1 MAVVEAPSSRGT
13 RISRGVM
20 AGTVPK
26 RGTAPFSTSGR
37 GRVAGEREPQ
47 SVRDRS
53 LENTNRR
60 HFRATGPPT
69 PRRHERLRRPN
80 GEMGDGADDERGD
93 HRGHAD
99 GEEEGDDWN
108 KPTNRGRQGG
118 RKGRAPWRRE
128 CLFGEPE
135 LFLDEC

>member
-80 GEMGDGADDERGD
+80 GEMGDGADDKGGD
-93 HRGHAD
+93 HGRHAD
-99 GEEEGDDWN
+99 GEEEGDDRD
-108 KPTNRGRQGG
+108 KPTNGGRHRG
-118 RKGRAPWRRE
+118 RKGRAPGRRE
-128 CLFGEPE
+128 SLFSKAEV
-135 LFLDEC
+135 FLDD